1 MTEQCKVCGFPHD
14 GDSHSDCIF
23 AQSKEIERLREQRRW
38 IPVSEKLPEDNGTG
52 ISEPVL
58 TIFHTMFSGS
68 AKTIRAYIPERRFW
82 FDCSTGSLV
91 NPNNVTHWMNLPEPP
106 EVL

>member
-38 IPVSEKLPEDNGTG
+38 IPESERLPDFGYR
-52 ISEPVL
+52 VL
-58 TIFHTMFSGS
+58 TWSFKYEIQIGRVDSYGGKKIFTDT
-68 AKTIRAYIPERRFW
+68 TI
-82 FDCSTGSLV
+82 
-91 NPNNVTHWMNLPEPP
+91 THWMNLPEPP
-106 EVL
+106 TMKQSNNDRTLPIP